1 MFKPKSH
8 PRRPRIGES
17 SQRNL
22 VKAADAL
29 SEFEE
34 FQREVLPMLRAD
46 LRKGLTAKELR
57 KKYMAL
63 LEARKLSI
71 ALGSLEEGVAVSA
84 IKDVQDREEGRATE
98 KKVVTHKY
106 EDLPEEELDAILR
119 SEADDL
125 ADQVN

>member
-8 PRRPRIGES
+8 PKRPRIGES